1 MTGSELDRADAWLAR
16 HGLAGASATPA
27 LATRL
32 AARDRARRVARLSL
46 AGLVTGA
53 LLVLA
58 YHRLA
63 TDRWR
68 GHLPPSRWPLV
79 ALAVLVAGLV
89 LLQARLDGWVRRV
102 DRQAAA
108 TLSRRAAHQVPLG
121 WRAVLGRPY
130 AVFAAVLFASAAV
143 LAAGALTVRDAT
155 LRYGAAMLLIGLVG
169 VAAGTVVG
177 LRDVLTRPV
186 VAEDADSLT
195 VDLVMRVEDARERSA
210 PVAAWGL
217 PAMLLFGDNLGWWN
231 AATVVLALGAAA
243 ALCLIQA
250 RSASAVAMARQALGV
265 R

>member
-1 MTGSELDRADAWLAR
+1 LEGVVNVTDLERAEAWLAR

-32 AARDRARRVARLSL
+32 AARHRARRTARVLL
-46 AGLVTGA
+46 AGLVAGA
-53 LLVLA
+53 LGVLA
-58 YHRLA
+58 ANRSGA
-63 TDRWR
+63 P
-68 GHLPPSRWPLV
+68 GRWPLV
-79 ALAVLVAGLV
+79 ALAVLVAALV
-89 LLQARLDGWVRRV
+89 LAQARLDGWVRRI

-108 TLSRRAAHQVPLG
+108 TLPRRATHQVPLG
-121 WRAVLGRPY
+121 WRAVLGRPH
-130 AVFAAVLFASAAV
+130 AVLSATLFASATV
-143 LAAGALTVRDAT
+143 LAASALTVPDAT
-155 LRYGAAMLLIGLVG
+155 LRCGAAMLLIGLGG
-169 VAAGTVVG
+169 VAAATAVA

-217 PAMLLFGDNLGWWN
+217 PAMLLFGDTVGWWN
-231 AATVVLALGAAA
+231 AATVVLALGAGA

-250 RSASAVAMARQALGV
+250 RSASPLAMARQALGL